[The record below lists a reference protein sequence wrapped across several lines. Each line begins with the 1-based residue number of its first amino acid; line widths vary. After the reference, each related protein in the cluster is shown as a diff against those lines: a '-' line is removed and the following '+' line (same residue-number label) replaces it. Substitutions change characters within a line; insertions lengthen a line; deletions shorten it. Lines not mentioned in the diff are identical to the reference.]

1 MLIISGDLL
10 SPTSSL
16 TVAQT
21 LKFALHMKTPSD
33 KGRPE
38 GVSREEY
45 ESDYYQLLMRTFG
58 IEHTS
63 DTKVGDSAVRGV
75 SGGERKVSLH
85 VEFELLVEGFA
96 RLMYL
101 MLGAACYSG

>member
-1 MLIISGDLL
+1 MICGGDFEPPP
-10 SPTSSL
+10 SCSSL

-21 LKFALHMKTPSD
+21 LKFALHMKTPSS

-45 ESDYYQLLMRTFG
+45 ESDYYQLLMQTFG
-58 IEHTS
+58 IEHTA

-75 SGGERKVSLH
+75 SGGERKVGSD
-85 VEFELLVEGFA
+85 EG
-96 RLMYL
+96 LSV
-101 MLGAACYSG
+101 LGRRGLGC